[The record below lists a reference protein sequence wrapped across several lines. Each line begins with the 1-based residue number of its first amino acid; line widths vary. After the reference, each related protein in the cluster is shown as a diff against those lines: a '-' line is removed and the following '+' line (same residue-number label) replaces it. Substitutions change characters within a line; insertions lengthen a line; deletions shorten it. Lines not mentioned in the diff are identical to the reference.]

1 MCVGLNISREN
12 LGVSR
17 KDPIYRAIVK
27 RSSLNWSDL
36 KSMVLM
42 QSYLAGDTSLDV
54 IKVGDFKLLLSH
66 MLKVPETAW
75 RPKYGDLFERGISS
89 PGNCI
94 LIRAPGA
101 SIMVDP
107 NDFALSCSPD
117 SEYYPSPDYKAPPDL
132 VTQLETISVR
142 PEDITHVVITHA
154 HFDHYAGVTRKTN
167 SGKLEPTFPKELN
180 TIWELRTGKVPW

>member
-1 MCVGLNISREN
+1 
-12 LGVSR
+12 
-17 KDPIYRAIVK
+17 
-27 RSSLNWSDL
+27 
-36 KSMVLM
+36 MVLM
-42 QSYLAGDTSLDV
+42 QSYRAGDTSLDV

-75 RPKYGDLFERGISS
+75 RPKYGDLFERGIPS

-154 HFDHYAGVTRKTN
+154 HFDHYAGVTRKTQLGKIRAHLPYSEIL
-167 SGKLEPTFPKELN
+167 SGSCGL
-180 TIWELRTGKVPW
+180 GKFLSKGGFGKRKF